1 VRRISGC
8 LVNEDLYLTVHLS
21 SDNCIY
27 LSNTCYNCWAAVHKQ
42 NYNIKTLSLSVSK
55 PPESSIK
62 PQESKK
68 EIISL
73 ESLHVKCALSV
84 EISSDDF

>member
-1 VRRISGC
+1 M
-8 LVNEDLYLTVHLS
+8 
-21 SDNCIY
+21 
-27 LSNTCYNCWAAVHKQ
+27 AVHRQ
-42 NYNIKTLSLSVSK
+42 NYNIKTLSLSVIK

-73 ESLHVKCALSV
+73 ESLHVKCALPV
-84 EISSDDF
+84 EISSDDFKRNVWVLVSVFIK